1 MKQNVLVDVM
11 IAIMPFASVKT
22 WKPIKIGTFALM
34 IMVPLWED
42 VFMLAMVT
50 KPVKLIASI
59 ASRVDR
65 PIVHARFKKLIFLSI

>member
-1 MKQNVLVDVM
+1 M

-50 KPVKLIASI
+50 KPVKVIAST

-65 PIVHARFKKLIFLSI
+65 PIVHARFQKLTFLPNASFV